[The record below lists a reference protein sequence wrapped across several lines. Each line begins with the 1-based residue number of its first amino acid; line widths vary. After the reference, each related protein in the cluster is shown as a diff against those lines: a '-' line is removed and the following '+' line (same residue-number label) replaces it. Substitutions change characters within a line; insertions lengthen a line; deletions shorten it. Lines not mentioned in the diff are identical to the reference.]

1 MARSMW
7 RGAISFGM
15 VAIPVR
21 MYVATEAH
29 SSVSFRQ
36 LCPHCQQPI
45 KQQRHCPVDDHV
57 VAFSDV
63 LKGYEVSKDK
73 YVMMDDSDLDQLPL
87 KTTRTI
93 DIVEFVDR
101 AEVPMGLYLKSAYYL
116 EPEEVGVKPFYL
128 LKRALEET
136 NKVAV
141 AKIALR
147 DREHLALIQAEGK
160 AILCNTLNWP
170 DEIRSADELNLP
182 EQTVKISDREVQM
195 ATSLIEN
202 LSDAFKPERYTD
214 EYKAAFQQLLERKL
228 EGQPLAASAPA
239 APAPVMDLMAALK
252 ASVEATRRGRAAE
265 PARAAASKSRVKV
278 AAKTAAA
285 RPAARRRTA

>member
-29 SSVSFRQ
+29 STVSFRQ

-57 VAFSDV
+57 VGFSEV
-63 LKGYEVSKDK
+63 LKGYEVAKDK
-73 YVMMDDSDLDQLPL
+73 FVIMDESDLDQLPL
-87 KTTRTI
+87 KTARTI

-101 AEVPMGLYLKSAYYL
+101 DEVPMGLYLKSAYYL
-116 EPEEVGVKPFYL
+116 EPEDVGVKPFFL
-128 LKRALEET
+128 LKRALEDT

-141 AKIALR
+141 AKVALR
-147 DREHLALIQAEGK
+147 DREHLALIQVEGNTL
-160 AILCNTLNWP
+160 LCNTLNWP
-170 DEIRSADELNLP
+170 DEIRSTQELNLP
-182 EQTVKISDREVQM
+182 EQSVKINEKEVKM

-202 LSDAFKPERYTD
+202 LSDSFKPERYTD
-214 EYKAAFQQLLERKL
+214 DYKAAFQQLLDQKL
-228 EGQPLAASAPA
+228 KGEKVTVLPTAQ
-239 APAPVMDLMAALK
+239 APVMDLMAALK
-252 ASVEATRRGRAAE
+252 ASVEATRKGTRAQ
-265 PARAAASKSRVKV
+265 PARTAAAKEKVKV
-278 AAKTAAA
+278 AAKSRATK
-285 RPAARRRTA
+285 PAARRRTA

>member
-21 MYVATEAH
+21 MYLATEAH
-29 SSVSFRQ
+29 SAVSFRQ
-36 LCPHCQQPI
+36 LCPHCQLPI
-45 KQQRHCPVDDHV
+45 KQQRHCPTDDHV
-57 VAFSDV
+57 VAFNEV
-63 LKGYEVSKDK
+63 LKGYEVGKNQF
-73 YVMMDDSDLDQLPL
+73 VIIEEEDLDKLPL

-147 DREHLALIQAEGK
+147 DREHLALIKAEGK

-228 EGQPLAASAPA
+228 EGQPLAAPAPA

-265 PARAAASKSRVKV
+265 PARAAASKGRVKV
-278 AAKTAAA
+278 AAQAAAA

>member
-29 SSVSFRQ
+29 STVSFRQ

-57 VAFSDV
+57 VAYSDV
-63 LKGYEVSKDK
+63 IKGYEVSKDK
-73 YVMMDDSDLDQLPL
+73 YVVMDDSDLDQLPL

-101 AEVPMGLYLKSAYYL
+101 SEVPMGLYLKSAYYL
-116 EPEEVGVKPFYL
+116 EPEEVGVKPFFL

-141 AKIALR
+141 AKVALR
-147 DREHLALIQAEGK
+147 DREHLALIQSEGK
-160 AILCNTLNWP
+160 GILCNTLNWP
-170 DEIRSADELNLP
+170 DEIRSSEELNLP
-182 EQTVKISDREVQM
+182 EESVRISDREVQM

-202 LSDAFKPERYTD
+202 LSDEFKPERYTD

-228 EGQPLAASAPA
+228 EGQPLAAPPPA
-239 APAPVMDLMAALK
+239 ATPPVMDLMAALK
-252 ASVEATRRGRAAE
+252 ASVEATRKGREAQ
-265 PARAAASKSRVKV
+265 PARPAASKGKVKV

-285 RPAARRRTA
+285 RPAARRKSA

>member
-29 SSVSFRQ
+29 STVSFRQ

-73 YVMMDDSDLDQLPL
+73 YVVMDDSDLDQLPL

-101 AEVPMGLYLKSAYYL
+101 GEVPMGLYLKSAYYL
-116 EPEEVGVKPFYL
+116 EPDEVGVKPFFL

-141 AKIALR
+141 AKVALR

-160 AILCNTLNWP
+160 GILCNTLNWP
-170 DEIRSADELNLP
+170 DEIRSAEELNLP
-182 EQTVKISDREVQM
+182 EGSVKISDREVQM

-202 LSDAFKPERYTD
+202 LSDEFKPERYTD

-228 EGQPLAASAPA
+228 EGQPLAAPA
-239 APAPVMDLMAALK
+239 AAAPPPVMDLMAALK
-252 ASVEATRRGRAAE
+252 ASVEATRREKAAQ
-265 PARAAASKSRVKV
+265 PARPAAKSRVKV

-285 RPAARRRTA
+285 RPAARRRSA